1 MFRFDLLTR
10 SKLSHTHN
18 AYARAST
25 CVRSCD
31 TPFSD
36 RHQHGRACCLIED
49 SHIYI
54 YSSFSYCR
62 AEEVTSPNK
71 YEFAD
76 GTLIQ
81 MVSPVVDEGPV
92 MVVHS
97 WVNTRYAESV
107 REVKA

>member
-1 MFRFDLLTR
+1 MIRFDLLTR

-54 YSSFSYCR
+54 YSSLSYCR

-81 MVSPVVDEGPV
+81 MVSPVVG
-92 MVVHS
+92 
-97 WVNTRYAESV
+97 RAGYGSV
-107 REVKA
+107 LVG